1 MKIGS
6 VVAMAA
12 VVLSGSMLAVSR
24 GRGAPDFSAL
34 PAVAQST
41 PAAVAFTN
49 VNVVPMDSERILRDQ
64 TVLVEQGRIRRLGS
78 ADEVRVPADVTTVDG
93 SGKYLMPGLAE
104 MHGHM
109 PGGEVEEMV
118 MFYHNRA
125 NTTLCGLAY
134 GKPLF
139 PLSPLNPPFDVLNG
153 GPIGVRYE
161 VGVGLLDDL
170 GRVT

>member
-49 VNVVPMDSERILRDQ
+49 VNLVPMDSERILRDQ

-93 SGKYLMPGLAE
+93 SGKYLMPGLAK

-109 PGGEVEEMV
+109 PGG
-118 MFYHNRA
+118 RS
-125 NTTLCGLAY
+125 G
-134 GKPLF
+134 GDG
-139 PLSPLNPPFDVLNG
+139 DVLPQSSKYNTLW
-153 GPIGVRYE
+153 P
-161 VGVGLLDDL
+161 GLWQTVVSA
-170 GRVT
+170 VTPESSFRCTERRPDRCQV